1 MKYRNPTVK
10 LLTLSALALL
20 VSFQDNLLLNSS
32 LTLFFLLLLLV
43 YLPLKKLLKLLFLLS
58 LSAVGI
64 FLPGYYFSKKVKTAA
79 RQRHMP
85 MAFVSPVA
93 FIVLGH

>member
-32 LTLFFLLLLLV
+32 LTLFFFVAALGLSASE
-43 YLPLKKLLKLLFLLS
+43 KLL
-58 LSAVGI
+58 
-64 FLPGYYFSKKVKTAA
+64 
-79 RQRHMP
+79 
-85 MAFVSPVA
+85 
-93 FIVLGH
+93 